1 MKYVSA
7 LFTLLLAGSPCLA
20 DDFLYIECETSTRAV
35 FTEIKTKKFIKEK
48 TRDESL
54 ILKIDLANN

>member
-7 LFTLLLAGSPCLA
+7 LFTLLLAGSPSLA

-35 FTEIKTKKFIKEK
+35 FTEIKTKKLIKEE
-48 TRDESL
+48 TRDERREL
-54 ILKIDLANN
+54 NIED

>member
-35 FTEIKTKKFIKEK
+35 FTEIKTKKLIKE
-48 TRDESL
+48 
-54 ILKIDLANN
+54 